1 MVNMTP
7 RPDNPRN
14 RELAAIHIAAQQLG
28 LERDAYEG
36 MLLAV
41 GGPSARRGG
50 KISAGHLDYVARHRV
65 LDHLRACGAQR
76 GKPNHESRITNHGPG
91 EWAWVDKA
99 AEDRRPMLRKIIML
113 LKSAGRGKGY
123 ADGTAW
129 AMFRIERLELCGTRE
144 LHAIV
149 TALVKDARRH
159 AMKEPA

>member
-1 MVNMTP
+1 MTA
-7 RPDNPRN
+7 RIANRN
-14 RELAAIHIAAQQLG
+14 RTIAAIHVLAAQLG
-28 LERDAYEG
+28 MDTTDKSPVSEYRATLFLIGRAYSCTGLDYTALERVRAH
-36 MLLAV
+36 LAQLARAR
-41 GGPSARRGG
+41 GIEAPQHSAL
-50 KISAGHLDYVARHRV
+50 STQHS
-65 LDHLRACGAQR
+65 
-76 GKPNHESRITNHGPG
+76 N
-91 EWAWVDKA
+91 EWAWVDQA

-123 ADGTAW
+123 ADGIAE

>member
-1 MVNMTP
+1 MTS

-41 GGPSARRGG
+41 GGPSARRGAR
-50 KISAGHLDYVARHRV
+50 ISAAHLDYVGRHRV

-76 GKPNHESRITNHGPG
+76 PAFHVKPDN
-91 EWAWVDKA
+91 EWAWVDHA

-113 LKSAGRGKGY
+113 LKSAGRVKAY

-149 TALVKDARRH
+149 TALVKDAQRH
-159 AMKEPA
+159 AAREAESAADGRR